1 MKVSSAPGD
10 GGQTLFETFLIKL
23 FVVILCYLVAKLPT
37 LQRFLLLFCLPRK
50 DSDRSPPH
58 SAVESN
64 ILEGFSISQKLN
76 ITAGRLINFSA
87 SLEGERTFEY
97 RIARLRRHPSRYK
110 TNRSQTLHAFSP
122 PFVTFLSRF
131 CHAFCHVYCH
141 AFLSRFFVTHFPPS
155 QKYFTFGI
163 GLRTGSVHSGLLNTK
178 KKR

>member
-1 MKVSSAPGD
+1 M
-10 GGQTLFETFLIKL
+10 
-23 FVVILCYLVAKLPT
+23 
-37 LQRFLLLFCLPRK
+37 
-50 DSDRSPPH
+50 
-58 SAVESN
+58 ESN
-64 ILEGFSISQKLN
+64 ILEGFSISQKFN

-178 KKR
+178 KKRESPLASDDPAFILPLIASLGLLPKCSFLSAGWCRDRARRPLCHRLRLAQSFPVRVGN